1 MDAPID
7 AEFSEPNLAPVLAK
21 ESESNPLAMPVV
33 SNEQAKAAMNAYVE
47 LCHAVLTDDDYQ
59 TFQQWDPKTRKRV
72 GKRFLKKSGVKKLQK
87 FFGISVH
94 IKETIM
100 DQMPEGN
107 FGFRVTAIATNRN
120 GDVTESTAA
129 CSTLEDRFT
138 PERKEEESESTYQAR
153 CKKLCARA
161 YHDTLST
168 AETRAANRAVMN
180 AIGVGGGEV
189 TAEEI
194 PRDKPP
200 SSPAPKAASKPKPE
214 NDHTTQLRYAYSSFL
229 TCFPATPKEKI
240 GAEILSQIK
249 GHFDLE
255 EMPQRSSDVTAE
267 QLHWAGDYFS
277 RVKGANEV
285 EMAVA
290 A

>member
-153 CKKLCARA
+153 CKKLRARA

-168 AETRAANRAVMN
+168 AETRSANRAVMN

-189 TAEEI
+189 TAEEM
-194 PRDKPP
+194 PREKSR
-200 SSPAPKAASKPKPE
+200 SSPAPKAAPKPAPE
-214 NDHTTQLRYAYSSFL
+214 NDHTTQLRYAYSSAIACL
-229 TCFPATPKEKI
+229 PEVPKAQI
-240 GAEILSQIK
+240 PGEILAMIK
-249 GHFDLE
+249 AHFDLM
-255 EMPQRSSDVTAE
+255 EMPERSSDVTAD

-277 RVKGANEV
+277 KMKAAIAV
-285 EMAVA
+285 ERAVA

>member
-21 ESESNPLAMPVV
+21 ESEAHPLAMPVV
-33 SNEQAKAAMNAYVE
+33 SNEQAKEAMTAYVE
-47 LCHAVLTDDDYQ
+47 LCHAVLTEDDYQ
-59 TFQQWDPKTRKRV
+59 MFPQWDPKTRKRV
-72 GKRFLKKSGVKKLQK
+72 PKRFLKKSGVKKLQT

-100 DQMPEGN
+100 DQMPDGH
-107 FGFRVTAIATNRN
+107 FGFRVTAIATKRN

-138 PERKEEESESTYQAR
+138 PERKEGESESSYVAR
-153 CKKLCARA
+153 CKKMRARA

-180 AIGVGGGEV
+180 SIGVGGGEV
-189 TAEEI
+189 TAEEM
-194 PRDKPP
+194 PREKPR
-200 SSPAPKAASKPKPE
+200 SSSAPKAAPPPA
-214 NDHTTQLRYAYSSFL
+214 NDHTAQLRYAYTSAL
-229 TCFPATPKEKI
+229 ACFPMTPKEEI
-240 GAEILSQIK
+240 GAEILSEIK
-249 GHFDLE
+249 GHFDLS
-255 EMPQRSSDVTAE
+255 EMPRRSSDVTAE

-277 RVKGANEV
+277 KLKAANSV
-285 EMAVA
+285 EQAVA